1 MKIVSLL
8 PAASEIICDMGLSN
22 YLCAV
27 SHECDYPDFIK
38 GIKKVTSSVIPNN
51 LNQNSIDSLVKKAVE
66 NDIPLYK
73 VDKDE
78 IFKINPDLIIT
89 QGLCDVCSISENVIE
104 ATLKNNLCTLTS
116 KTKIISL
123 NGTTFEEICSDI
135 MMIGKAVNKEE
146 TAKKIIAEATRKKKR
161 VTRKTTDKSILLLEW
176 IDPYFTPGHWI
187 PEQIEMAGFVSI
199 VGKKGEKSIEITP
212 KDIED
217 LNPDFIGL
225 ICCGYNLEENKSFA
239 ENIYLDERINHIE
252 AIKKE
257 RIFAFDSNS
266 YFSRP
271 SLRILDGVMQLSSAI
286 LDKNPKFHCKK
297 SDFINNRKFFTC

>member
-8 PAASEIICDMGLSN
+8 PAASEIIYDMGLSN
-22 YLCAV
+22 YLYAV
-27 SHECDYPDFIK
+27 SHECDYPDLIK
-38 GIKKVTSSVIPNN
+38 GIKKVTSSVIPNS
-51 LNQNSIDSLVKKAVE
+51 LNQSSIDKLVKKAVE
-66 NDIPLYK
+66 NDIPLYQI
-73 VDKDE
+73 DNDE
-78 IFKINPDLIIT
+78 ILKINPDLIIT
-89 QGLCDVCSISENVIE
+89 QGLCEICSISENIIE
-104 ATLKNNLCTLTS
+104 ATLKNNLCTLSS

-135 MMIGKAVNKEE
+135 MMIGIAVNKEE
-146 TAKKIIAEATRKKKR
+146 IARKIIAEAICKKTKVTRKK
-161 VTRKTTDKSILLLEW
+161 TNKSILLLEW

-187 PEQIEMAGFVSI
+187 PEQIEMAGFISI
-199 VGKKGEKSIEITP
+199 AGNKGEKSIEIEA
-212 KDIED
+212 KDIVD

>member
-22 YLCAV
+22 YLYGV
-27 SHECDYPDFIK
+27 SHECDYPQVIK
-38 GIKKVTSSVIPNN
+38 RIKKVTSSIIPKS
-51 LNQNSIDSLVKKAVE
+51 LDQNSIDKLVKKAVTK
-66 NDIPLYK
+66 NIPLYE
-73 VDKDE
+73 VDNQE
-78 IFKINPDLIIT
+78 ILKINPDLIIT
-89 QGLCDVCSISENVIE
+89 QGLCDVCSISEDKIQ

-116 KTKIISL
+116 KTQIISL

-135 MMIGKAVNKEE
+135 MMIGRAVNKEE
-146 TAKKIIAEATRKKKR
+146 AAKKIIVEAVRKKNQITKER
-161 VTRKTTDKSILLLEW
+161 INKTILLLEW

-187 PEQIEMAGFVSI
+187 PEQIEMAGLLSSI
-199 VGKKGEKSIEITP
+199 GIKGEKSKEITP
-212 KDIED
+212 KEIID

-225 ICCGYNLEENKSFA
+225 ICCGYNLEENKIFA
-239 ENIYLDERINHIE
+239 EKLYIDDRINQLE

-271 SLRILDGVMQLSSAI
+271 SLRILEGAIQLNSAI
-286 LDKNPKFHCKK
+286 SNKDTKFHCKK
-297 SDFINNRKFFTC
+297 N